1 MFLASPALSLSGL
14 LGFGYFPNEKLALI
28 MVLFNRFSR
37 QKKFSNFIFFSLIT
51 GTVFFSL
58 TYSQY
63 LFQVNKVSVPA
74 INTVLVILALPFYSS
89 FINHNSQKVLK
100 SIFII
105 GILQFLIS
113 IYQQFFMQLGYPDVV
128 QIFNNYPPQRFY
140 EFGRGE
146 AGFFFRTSGLF
157 TESSSYAL
165 FQWIAVISGMS
176 LGVHKNKMGK
186 IILSLIAIELLIN
199 GSITG
204 FIFII
209 LFLISKIR
217 YNYKIFIKV
226 MIMILSTVFVVTQI
240 YDIDYNLINI
250 YLKIVN
256 QFDFLYYPDSYYDN
270 YGRLFGLYNAV
281 GYIFNS
287 KYFMIGVG
295 LSWLEPTLDIFS
307 LYLKAYGIIG
317 FIFLMAY
324 ILFILKHA
332 RLDYAIAALGV
343 LCINGHLSSA
353 VNILLLSLCFLRV
366 GSNNLFIGNKIK
378 LSL

>member
-14 LGFGYFPNEKLALI
+14 LGFGYIPNEKLALI

-58 TYSQY
+58 TYFQY

-113 IYQQFFMQLGYPDVV
+113 IYQQFLMQLGYPDVV

-157 TESSSYAL
+157 TESSSYAV

-186 IILSLIAIELLIN
+186 IILSLIAIELLTN

-209 LFLISKIR
+209 LYFVFSIGFNFKIYSKI
-217 YNYKIFIKV
+217 IIALFSVI
-226 MIMILSTVFVVTQI
+226 IIVTQA

-250 YLKIVN
+250 YFKVIG
-256 QFDFLYYPDSYYDN
+256 QFDFLIEEDSYYGHR
-270 YGRLFGLYNAV
+270 GRLFGLFNAV
-281 GYIFNS
+281 EYILNS
-287 KYFMIGVG
+287 NYYLIGVG
-295 LSWLEPTLDIFS
+295 LSWISPTLDIFS

-332 RLDYAIAALGV
+332 RLNYAIAALGV